1 MAEIKNS
8 FLKSKMN
15 KDLDDRILTNGEYRD
30 ANNISVGRSEDSDV
44 GALENITGNLLVTNT
59 DLAIA
64 DLEIIGSFSDDG
76 TNQIFVF
83 MTDYTGTAFSP
94 STAKHFI
101 YVYNTVSG
109 DYTLLVQGF
118 FLNFDINSPIYGINL
133 LEELLFWTDNRNQP
147 RKINIAKALQDNT
160 YYTTEDQISV
170 AKYNP
175 YNPISLIRQ
184 STATIIAVPT
194 TTSFTVTGDVTAS
207 ITPGMTVTSTV
218 AGKEIDGNEY
228 IFVVSSTYATG
239 TGLTTIVISSVPA
252 NALAIGT
259 IILFSISTMTNKN
272 DDLTWPGDPN
282 YLEDKFV
289 RFSYRFKFDDG
300 EYSLMAPFTQIAYI
314 PTQKGY
320 FVAGDQDAAFR
331 STVLDFMQNNV
342 QNVVLN
348 IELPD
353 TADKITS
360 TYKIT
365 EIDLLFKE
373 SDALIAKVLESVLVS
388 NIAVPFNGKTLY
400 SYEYQSRKP
409 YKTLLP
415 AQTTRVYDKVPVRA
429 LAQESAGNRIIYA
442 NYFDKHTPPETI
454 NYNCAIVD
462 KSSTGVFNNF
472 IEYPNHSVKQNRT
485 YQIGFILADKYG
497 RSSPVILSEVDT
509 GITQDSSFFSGS
521 TIYNPYNTTFQ
532 DMGNWFG
539 DAMQVVVNNT
549 IDSTLDTTVGT
560 PGLYAQ
566 PITNLSSG
574 VGFAQKPGGTTISG
588 DANSGVYDFAL
599 FTTTYP
605 NNANVPVVG
614 NYLRGQFEDFVKV
627 KTVAINGGQYDL
639 TTTGRVNDVYQDNSV
654 NAPDLKFAYTINPT
668 GWYSYKVVVKQQEQ
682 EYYNCYLPGIL
693 NGYPGQSTLGKTEGN
708 FPGSEINVTA
718 HTVLL
723 NDNINK
729 IPRDLT
735 EVGPDQKQYRSSVQL
750 FGRVFNNTQTS
761 NIQYFPNI
769 TGNKNALSHTAST
782 IATAGDLN
790 MAFLD
795 LSDST
800 GNNATGQAINGDLV
814 FYQIDTNPLIARIST
829 LEKSIGMSAISGTA
843 INNMTPYLAVY
854 ETEPVTSL
862 LDIYWETTTVGLIAD
877 INADIQTGFEGAT
890 SFGPMNWSMREFLD
904 AAGSLASATG
914 APGSPWAT
922 DYFSAFSNEGTA
934 LINTGIASFTVTNN
948 NPSGA
953 VDVTSSFIIDEG
965 TGAEQD
971 KFRIRIAQNF
981 TFIDTSAV
989 NDVFDFSV
997 TVNALVSGV
1006 AVPGTITFQES
1017 LANIVP
1023 GAPGDLTG
1031 STPLAVAPYD
1041 ISRASTIVVPTS
1053 IYSTL
1058 NNGGAD
1064 VGGEKNKQQLLFS
1077 ITSGNPQGDLG
1088 NDLWTI
1094 NSLTGEVTQAPNVV
1108 PSGQYNGFTIRIQDA
1123 NGGTGFLE
1131 QSIILRITVGVT
1143 GLNAGAISPCRTNLN
1158 TNNLAGN
1165 LPANAISFNMAT
1177 PRFGIGTEGNL
1188 GVTAC
1193 WFLSNYD
1200 LNTFTPEGTGGQ
1212 VSASLPTSFSATSD
1226 NKAVTGG
1233 TSASPT
1239 KLAYWLGAAGGQQEM
1254 NKGNVAISLNVGMKN
1269 DGTSN
1274 PRALWDSFIVYHYNG
1289 STDTWEET
1297 EDLNGSLSKY
1307 STSAGT
1313 TTPTLSYLENFG
1325 GASSSTFNYFQLV
1338 KGFAYSQFS
1347 PLAFPR
1353 GNFAI
1358 VIKNLRFTGVG
1369 SQASSPFAWV
1379 NTDDLYNP
1387 SCVIWQGANV
1397 IDTWSNSYFP
1407 YLRSASASG
1416 FTCNTNIG
1424 SDALYANT
1432 PYGEFVEVFFT
1443 DNALTLPFNGA
1454 SGFYNFELNRSAF
1467 TTVPVSWQNAVG
1479 DNVELRWGARILSTG
1494 QKQTNLGGNITG
1506 DNHARPTTTGT
1517 GNICQIASTV
1527 PSGTAASFYGAAR
1540 IFQN

>member
-44 GALENITGNLLVTNT
+44 GALENIVGNLLVTNT

-64 DLEIIGSFSDDG
+64 NLEVIGSFSDDG
-76 TNQIFVF
+76 TNQIFIF
-83 MTDYTGTAFSP
+83 LTDYTGTAFSP
-94 STAKHFI
+94 ANKNHFI

-160 YYTTEDQISV
+160 YYNTEDQISV

-175 YNPISLIRQ
+175 YNPISLIKQ
-184 STATIIAVPT
+184 STATIATVID
-194 TTSFTVTGDVTAS
+194 TTSVTVAGDVTAS
-207 ITPGMTVTSTV
+207 ITPGMTLTSTV
-218 AGKEIDGNEY
+218 SGREIDGSEY
-228 IFVVSSTYATG
+228 IFVASSTYNAG
-239 TGLTTIVISSVPA
+239 TSSTTIVISSAPA
-252 NALAIGT
+252 NAFNAGDVL
-259 IILFSISTMTNKN
+259 LFSISTMTNKSS
-272 DDLTWPGDPN
+272 DATWPGDPN

-320 FVAGDQDAAFR
+320 FVQGDQDAAFR

-342 QNVVLN
+342 QNIVLN

-353 TADKITS
+353 TADRISS

-373 SDALIAKVLESVLVS
+373 SDALIAKVLETVLVS
-388 NIAVPFNGKTLY
+388 NIAVPFSGKTLY

-409 YKTLLP
+409 YKTLLQ

-485 YQIGFILADKYG
+485 YQIGFILSDKYG

-509 GITQDSSFFSGS
+509 GVTTSSAFFSGS

-532 DMGNWFG
+532 DMSLWFG
-539 DAMQVVVNNT
+539 DAMQVVVNNI
-549 IDSTLDTTVGT
+549 IDSTLDTTIGT

-566 PITNLSSG
+566 PVTGLSSG
-574 VGFAQKPGGTTISG
+574 VGYAAKPGTTVITGTATAG
-588 DANSGVYDFAL
+588 TYEFASN
-599 FTTTYP
+599 TTPYP
-605 NNANVPVVG
+605 NNLNVPVVG
-614 NYLRGQFEDFVKV
+614 NYLRGYFEDFVEV
-627 KTVAINGGQYDL
+627 KTVSIVGGVYDL
-639 TTTGRVNDVYQDNSV
+639 TTSGRVSDIYQA
-654 NAPDLKFAYTINPT
+654 NATNIPDLKFAYTLNPT

-708 FPGSEINVTA
+708 FPASEINVTA

-790 MAFLD
+790 MGFLD
-795 LSDST
+795 LSDDT
-800 GNNATGQAINGDLV
+800 GTNANGQAINGDLV
-814 FYQIDTNPLIARIST
+814 FYQLDTNPLVARIST
-829 LEKSIGMSAISGTA
+829 LEKSIGMSALSTSVA
-843 INNMTPYLAVY
+843 VDNMTPYLAVY

-877 INADIQTGFEGAT
+877 LNADIQTGFEGAT
-890 SFGPMNWSMREFLD
+890 SFGPMNWSMREFCD
-904 AAGSLASATG
+904 SNGSQALATG
-914 APGSPWAT
+914 APGSPWIT

-934 LINTGIASFTVTNN
+934 LIDTSIASFTVTNGLGTDV
-948 NPSGA
+948 SG
-953 VDVTSSFIIDEG
+953 SFRIDEG
-965 TGAEQD
+965 TGADLD
-971 KFRIRIAQNF
+971 KFRIRIGQNF
-981 TFIDTSAV
+981 TFIDTSAI

-1006 AVPGTITFQES
+1006 TIPGVITFQES
-1017 LANIVP
+1017 LVNIVP
-1023 GAPGDLTG
+1023 GAPGNLTG
-1031 STPLAVAPYD
+1031 STPLSVAPYE

-1053 IYSTL
+1053 VYSTL

-1064 VGGEKNKQQLLFS
+1064 ILGEKNKQQLLFS
-1077 ITSGNPQGDLG
+1077 ITAGNPQGALG

-1094 NSLTGEVTQAPNVV
+1094 NSLTGEVTQIANSVPN
-1108 PSGQYNGFTIRIQDA
+1108 GLYTGFTIRIQDA

-1131 QSIILRITVGVT
+1131 QSIILRITVGAAA
-1143 GLNAGAISPCRTNLN
+1143 LNSRAISPCRTNLN
-1158 TNNLAGN
+1158 TNNLV
-1165 LPANAISFNMAT
+1165 ANIPTNAVAFNMAT
-1177 PRFGIGTEGNL
+1177 PRVGQGTEGSQ

-1200 LNTFTPEGTGGQ
+1200 LNTFTPEGVNGG
-1212 VSASLPTSFSATSD
+1212 VSSLPASFSATAD
-1226 NKAVTGG
+1226 NKATTDASGG
-1233 TSASPT
+1233 TN
-1239 KLAYWLGAAGGQQEM
+1239 AYWLGEAGNQQEM
-1254 NKGNVAISLNVGMKN
+1254 NTGNVAISLNVGMKN

-1289 STDTWEET
+1289 TTNAWEET

-1313 TTPTLSYLENFG
+1313 TTPTLNYLENFG
-1325 GASSSTFNYFQLV
+1325 GASSSTFNYFQLI
-1338 KGFAYSQFS
+1338 KGFAYSQFT
-1347 PLAFPR
+1347 PLNNPK

-1358 VIKNLRFTGVG
+1358 VIKNLRFTGVS

-1397 IDTWSNSYFP
+1397 IDTWANSYFP

-1416 FTCNTNIG
+1416 FTCNTNVG

-1454 SGFYNFELNRSAF
+1454 SGFYNFELNRSGF
-1467 TTVPVSWQNAVG
+1467 TTVPASWQTNQG
-1479 DNVELRWGARILSTG
+1479 TDVELRWGARILSTG

-1517 GNICQIASTV
+1517 NNICQIGSTV
-1527 PSGTAASFYGAAR
+1527 PSGTAPSFYGAVR